1 MPSTW
6 IRSAQHSWPLTR
18 ESWPVTERPSSA
30 DVFFWGVNNSR
41 TRPPVSLNFVKKLI
55 ETSAQFRWLKR
66 RRRCVTAFDWRKPVR
81 MRPTFVFSSRN
92 PPSFQH
98 NRSTGEAEISRKKKV
113 AVSFKCLE
121 IFCGQMSAV
130 SFIGLRGA
138 CKFAAFFFRAA
149 TDGMNEVA
157 GQKLP
162 FWL

>member
-30 DVFFWGVNNSR
+30 DVFFFWVNNSR
-41 TRPPVSLNFVKKLI
+41 TRPSVSLNFVKKLI

-98 NRSTGEAEISRKKKV
+98 NRSTGEAEISRKKKLPFHSNV
-113 AVSFKCLE
+113 LKF
-121 IFCGQMSAV
+121 SAAKWAPFH
-130 SFIGLRGA
+130 SLA
-138 CKFAAFFFRAA
+138 YEAHANLQHFFFERPP
-149 TDGMNEVA
+149 TE
-157 GQKLP
+157 
-162 FWL
+162 WTR